1 MSTVEA
7 LSYFKIQSTSMKSI
21 KIKLLLLLSVLTGQ
35 TMQAQENDITK
46 QLFETYDKYQETSL
60 DKRRI
65 KHHELQPILATYR
78 ANPYFTVKVVGQ
90 SIEGRD
96 LSLVS
101 IGQGKTNVF
110 LWSQMHGNEPTA
122 TQSIF
127 DIFNFLASADFKEEK
142 KEILDNLT
150 LHFLPM
156 LNPDGAERFQRRN
169 VLGVDINRDALR
181 LQSPESKTLKRVRD
195 SLDADFGFNL
205 HDQSTYYNAER
216 TEKPATIS
224 YLAPA
229 YNYEKDINE
238 KRGNA
243 MKIIVFMNN
252 IIQKY
257 APGQVGRYN
266 DDFEPRAFGDNIQKW
281 GTSTILIESGGYP
294 QDIEKQEIRKLN
306 YVSILSAIY
315 TIAKGNYLDIPLADY
330 EKIPEND
337 RKLFDLKITNAT
349 YEINGKP
356 YILDVGMN
364 RLEVPVENSTDFWY
378 SSRVIDQGDLSTYY
392 GYETFDA
399 TGFTIKTGKVYP
411 EIIKSIED
419 VDHHNEDMLYF
430 LRRGF
435 SHVRIEHIA
444 DDVLSSPFP
453 FHLISKNYEVPDLNL
468 EVGINPTFLLEKD
481 GAVQYAVINGFLINL
496 KEGNGVF
503 KNAMIYR

>member
-1 MSTVEA
+1 
-7 LSYFKIQSTSMKSI
+7 MKT
-21 KIKLLLLLSVLTGQ
+21 KLLSLWLLVTFFCHSQ
-35 TMQAQENDITK
+35 DEITS
-46 QLFETYDKYQETSL
+46 QLYETYEAYKETTL

-65 KHHELQPILATYR
+65 KYHELQPLLTKLR
-78 ANPYFTVKVVGQ
+78 VDPKFTVQVVGN

-101 IGQGKTNVF
+101 IGRGTTNVF

-122 TQSIF
+122 TQAIF
-127 DIFNFLASADFKEEK
+127 DIFNFFGSEDFEAEK
-142 KEILDNLT
+142 REILDNLT

-169 VLGVDINRDALR
+169 LLGVDINRDALR
-181 LQSPESKTLKRVRD
+181 LQSPESQTLKKVRD
-195 SLDADFGFNL
+195 SLNADFGFNL

-238 KRGNA
+238 TRANS
-243 MKIIVFMNN
+243 MKVIVFMNN
-252 IIQKY
+252 ILQKY

-294 QDIEKQEIRKLN
+294 GDVEKQEIRKLN

-315 TIAKGNYLDIPLADY
+315 TIAKENYTNIPLEDY

-337 RKLFDLKITNAT
+337 RKLFDLKIENAT
-349 YEINGKP
+349 YELLGKP
-356 YILDVGMN
+356 YVLDIGMN
-364 RLEVPVENSTDFWY
+364 RLEVAIEDSNEFWY
-378 SSRVIDQGDLSTYY
+378 SSRIIDQGDLSTYY

-399 TGFTIKTGKVYP
+399 TGYAIKQGKVYP
-411 EIIKSIED
+411 EVVKSLSKIGALE
-419 VDHHNEDMLYF
+419 NALGLLKKGYTYIRMENIGNKMLK
-430 LRRGF
+430 
-435 SHVRIEHIA
+435 
-444 DDVLSSPFP
+444 SPVP
-453 FHLISKNYEVPDLNL
+453 LHLISKTYEVPELNL
-468 EVGINPTFLLEKD
+468 EVGTNPTFLLEKD
-481 GAVQYAVINGFLINL
+481 GDLKYAVINGFLIDLNSGS
-496 KEGNGVF
+496 KQRVFEWAF

>member
-1 MSTVEA
+1 MRFTLVFVV
-7 LSYFKIQSTSMKSI
+7 LFTTYFSFSQQK
-21 KIKLLLLLSVLTGQ
+21 
-35 TMQAQENDITK
+35 DITA
-46 QLFETYDKYQETSL
+46 QLYETYPMFKEKTL

-65 KHHELQPILATYR
+65 KHHQLQPLLAKYL
-78 ANPYFTVKVVGQ
+78 ANPKFEVNVVGR
-90 SIEGRD
+90 SIEGRN

-101 IGQGKTNVF
+101 IGQGSTNVF
-110 LWSQMHGNEPTA
+110 LWSQMHGDEPTA
-122 TQSIF
+122 TQAIF
-127 DIFNFLASADFKEEK
+127 DIFNFFASDAFGEEK

-156 LNPDGAERFQRRN
+156 LNPDGAERYQRRN

-195 SLDADFGFNL
+195 SLSADFGFNL

-216 TEKPATIS
+216 TNKPATIS

-229 YNYEKDINE
+229 YNYEKEINE
-238 KRGNA
+238 TRANA
-243 MKIIVFMNN
+243 MKVIVFMNA

-281 GTSTILIESGGYP
+281 GTSTILIESGGYAN
-294 QDIEKQEIRKLN
+294 DIEKQEIRRLN

-315 TIAKGNYLDIPLADY
+315 TIARENYKDIPLEDY

-349 YEINGKP
+349 YKIDGKP

-364 RLEVPVENSTDFWY
+364 RLEVDKAEHTDFWY
-378 SSRVIDQGDLSTYY
+378 SSRILDQGDLSTYY

-399 TGFTIKTGKVYP
+399 TGYTIHEGKVAPAVVESPSQLNEKAVMAMLRKGHTYVRSKNIPLEWVDFSMPIHLVSKNFKIP
-411 EIIKSIED
+411 E
-419 VDHHNEDMLYF
+419 
-430 LRRGF
+430 
-435 SHVRIEHIA
+435 
-444 DDVLSSPFP
+444 
-453 FHLISKNYEVPDLNL
+453 FHLN
-468 EVGINPTFLLEKD
+468 VGINPTFLLEKNGVYD
-481 GAVQYAVINGFLINL
+481 YAVINGFLIDL
-496 KEGNGVF
+496 KKGAGNF